1 MRFLPTVNLLNP
13 ALHDA
18 VLSGQLRLQ
27 CGQWIETA
35 GGVSRFVGVTD
46 SGIIYAAH
54 RGAGGVVSRE
64 RFDDLR
70 HCFPATS
77 KSKGAQ

>member
-1 MRFLPTVNLLNP
+1 MRFLPTVDLLNP

-46 SGIIYAAH
+46 TGIIYAAH
-54 RGAGGVVSRE
+54 AGPRGVVDLQ
-64 RFDDLR
+64 RFADLR
-70 HCFPATS
+70 ACFPKS
-77 KSKGAQ
+77 SKGGK